1 MTSVS
6 CLESKDRRKQ
16 KIQLVTAD
24 GNQEEYD
31 HVILAC
37 HSDEAL
43 KILRVGGITEEE
55 DRILSQIE
63 WSKNEAVPRY
73 IQMCGYV
80 SIGRIPLDKDSRTL
94 LVDASKSNGM
104 VLLELSHNNRSG

>member
-1 MTSVS
+1 MTSVAS
-6 CLESKDRRKQ
+6 LESKEGRKQ

-43 KILRVGGITEEE
+43 KILRAGGITEDE
-55 DRILSQIE
+55 DRILGQIE
-63 WSKNEAVPRY
+63 WSKNEAVLHSDVRVCLNWPYSTGQRFTNP
-73 IQMCGYV
+73 I
-80 SIGRIPLDKDSRTL
+80 S
-94 LVDASKSNGM
+94 
-104 VLLELSHNNRSG
+104 

>member
-1 MTSVS
+1 MSVAS
-6 CLESKDRRKQ
+6 LESEDGRKQ

-63 WSKNEAVPRY
+63 WSKNEAV
-73 IQMCGYV
+73 
-80 SIGRIPLDKDSRTL
+80 L
-94 LVDASKSNGM
+94 
-104 VLLELSHNNRSG
+104 H

>member
-1 MTSVS
+1 VTSVAS
-6 CLESKDRRKQ
+6 LESEEGRKQ

-24 GNQEEYD
+24 GNQEVYD

-43 KILRVGGITEEE
+43 KILRAGGITEDE

-63 WSKNEAVPRY
+63 WSRNEV
-73 IQMCGYV
+73 
-80 SIGRIPLDKDSRTL
+80 
-94 LVDASKSNGM
+94 
-104 VLLELSHNNRSG
+104 VLHSDVRVCFNWPYSTGQRFTDPIS

>member
-43 KILRVGGITEEE
+43 KILRAGGITEDE
-55 DRILSQIE
+55 DRILGQIE
-63 WSKNEAVPRY
+63 WSKNEAVLHSDVRVCLNWLY
-73 IQMCGYV
+73 STGQRFTN
-80 SIGRIPLDKDSRTL
+80 SIS
-94 LVDASKSNGM
+94 
-104 VLLELSHNNRSG
+104 

>member
-1 MTSVS
+1 MTSVAS
-6 CLESKDRRKQ
+6 LESKEGRKQ

-43 KILRVGGITEEE
+43 KILRAGGITEDE
-55 DRILSQIE
+55 DRILGQIE
-63 WSKNEAVPRY
+63 WSKNEAVLHSDVRVCLNCLY
-73 IQMCGYV
+73 STGQRFTN
-80 SIGRIPLDKDSRTL
+80 SIS
-94 LVDASKSNGM
+94 
-104 VLLELSHNNRSG
+104 